1 MEFWLSMKIHNK
13 SKGFTLAEMMIV
25 LLILTII
32 FAAFAPLM
40 TKKQK
45 MSTRSRYQVW
55 SWKDYTSM
63 DAKFDPGNKD
73 FSGQLFF
80 GLTPE
85 SQPIIEELLT
95 PAAKVVIR
103 SGGVTSQD
111 TIQRQ
116 IQFRYGRSSR
126 DDKGKFAGTWFMDGK
141 NVLLGGEYRF
151 GNVKS
156 NKIEAKNNVGIGYF
170 SLNNIKDGKY
180 NTALGYYTLSR
191 NVSGSYN
198 TAIGYM
204 TGNMVDGKADNTFI
218 GSNAGLSNTGNKNTM
233 IGYNAGWKN
242 TGSSNLFIGS
252 YSGGGNTTTTG
263 SGNYNVAIGYNALG
277 KLTSGEY
284 NVAIGYN
291 ALKNL
296 TSGGY
301 NVAIGANACSQ
312 VTTGSKKTCIGY
324 NSGPKSNLTD
334 PDISKELRIIT
345 TGSNK
350 NRQVASFQ
358 ESTSEKYLKGTTDN
372 TQRTYIGSTPYYYG
386 GDAVLEIHNLGT
398 TSSGIKDILGRF
410 SDGASNPNNTVGAN
424 TTTVINGNLIVRG
437 QTYFTTSNML
447 TSWSSHDT
455 SSSGVDRGM
464 QRSVTCTGSAQT
476 SYTMGSCVPLFSNTS
491 DRRLKNIGSKNL
503 AGLNEI
509 NKLKIYN
516 FTFKKDEKKHPQV
529 GVMAQDL
536 QKVFPNSVFKGPDG
550 YLRIRWDEMFYAAIN
565 AIKELDNKLTALV
578 RRTTN
583 IETQIA
589 ELENQN
595 SQLKTEVLNLTNRVE
610 KLKNK

>member
-1 MEFWLSMKIHNK
+1 MKIYNK

-55 SWKDYTSM
+55 SWKDYTTM

-85 SQPIIEELLT
+85 SQPIIEELLN
-95 PAAKVVIR
+95 PASKIVIR
-103 SGGVTSQD
+103 SGGVTSAD

-116 IQFRYGRSSR
+116 MQFRYGRNSR
-126 DDKGKFAGTWFMDGK
+126 NDKGQFAGTWFLDGK

-170 SLNNIKDGKY
+170 ALNNVKDGKY
-180 NTALGYYTLSR
+180 NTALGYYTLPR
-191 NVSGSYN
+191 NVSGNYN
-198 TAIGYM
+198 TALGYM
-204 TGNMVDGKADNTFI
+204 AGKNIDGKNDNTFI
-218 GSNAGLSNTGNKNTM
+218 GSNAGLSNTGSKNTM
-233 IGYNAGWKN
+233 IGYNAGWRN
-242 TGSSNLFIGS
+242 TGNSNLFVGS
-252 YSGGGNTTTTG
+252 YSGGGSTNTTG
-263 SGNYNVAIGYNALG
+263 NGNYNVAIGYNALG
-277 KLTSGEY
+277 NLTSGSY
-284 NVAIGYN
+284 NVAVGYN

-296 TSGGY
+296 TTGGY

-324 NSGPKSNLTD
+324 NSGPKSNLED
-334 PDISKELRIIT
+334 PAIRKDLRLGAGNKQIQNMSKT
-345 TGSNK
+345 
-350 NRQVASFQ
+350 
-358 ESTSEKYLKGTTDN
+358 TSENFLNATTDDVS
-372 TQRTYIGSTPYYYG
+372 RTYIGSTPYYYG
-386 GDAVLEIHNLGT
+386 GDAVLEIHNPGT
-398 TSSGIKDILGRF
+398 TSKGIKEVLGKF
-410 SDGASNPNNTVGAN
+410 GDKWNNSTVGAN

-437 QTYFTTSNML
+437 QTYFTRSGIL
-447 TSWSSHDT
+447 SAWKSYDV
-455 SSSGVDRGM
+455 SSSGIERGVNI
-464 QRSVTCTGSAQT
+464 SDECNNNAQK
-476 SYTMGSCVPLFSNTS
+476 SYNMNSGCIRLFSSTTS
-491 DRRLKNIGSKNL
+491 DRRLKNIGSKNS

-509 NKLKIYN
+509 NKLKVFN
-516 FTFKKDEKKHPQV
+516 FTFKNDDAKRPQV

-565 AIKELDNKLTALV
+565 AIKELDSKLTALV

-589 ELENQN
+589 KLENQN
-595 SQLKTEVLNLTNRVE
+595 SQLKAEVLSLTNRVE
-610 KLKNK
+610 KLKIK

>member
-1 MEFWLSMKIHNK
+1 MKIYNK
-13 SKGFTLAEMMIV
+13 SKGFTLAEIMIV
-25 LLILTII
+25 LLILTIV

-55 SWKDYTSM
+55 SYKDYQVM

-73 FSGQLFF
+73 VSGQLFF

-85 SQPIIEELLT
+85 SQSIIQELLT
-95 PAAKVVIR
+95 PASKVVIR

-116 IQFRYGRSSR
+116 IQFRYGRNSR
-126 DDKGKFAGTWFMDGK
+126 DDKGKFAGTLFMDGK

-170 SLNNIKDGKY
+170 ALNNIKDGKY
-180 NTALGYYTLSR
+180 NTALGYYTLPR

-204 TGNMVDGKADNTFI
+204 AGNMVDGKADNTFI
-218 GSNAGLSNTGNKNTM
+218 GSNAGLSNNGNKNTM

-242 TGSSNLFIGS
+242 TGNSNLFIGS
-252 YSGGGNTTTTG
+252 YSGGGTTTDTG
-263 SGNYNVAIGYNALG
+263 NGNYNVAIGYNALG
-277 KLTSGEY
+277 NLTSGEY

-324 NSGPKSNLTD
+324 NSGPKSNLED
-334 PDISKELRIIT
+334 NGGKNGSDGDIRKNL
-345 TGSNK
+345 GLGHNNK
-350 NRQVASFQ
+350 QMSGKN
-358 ESTSEKYLKGTTDN
+358 ETTSEAFLHATTDN
-372 TQRTYIGSTPYYYG
+372 VTRTYIGSTPYNYG
-386 GDAVLEIHNLGT
+386 GDAVLEIHNPTT
-398 TSSGIKDILGRF
+398 TSSGIKDVLGKYG
-410 SDGASNPNNTVGAN
+410 DGWNNNTVGAN

-437 QTYFTTSNML
+437 ETYFTTSGNL
-447 TSWSSHDT
+447 TSWSSHNV
-455 SSSGVDRGM
+455 SSSRVDRGFHRATNCNSNG
-464 QRSVTCTGSAQT
+464 QR
-476 SYTMGSCVPLFSNTS
+476 SYTMNNGCIQLFSSTS

-516 FTFKKDEKKHPQV
+516 FTFKNDDKKRPQV

-550 YLRIRWDEMFYAAIN
+550 FLKIRWDEMFYAAIN
-565 AIKELDNKLTALV
+565 AIKELDKKITALV
-578 RRTTN
+578 QRTTN

-595 SQLKTEVLNLTNRVE
+595 TELKAEVLNLTNRVE

>member
-1 MEFWLSMKIHNK
+1 MKIYNK

-55 SWKDYTSM
+55 SWKDYTTM

-73 FSGQLFF
+73 VSGQLFF

-85 SQPIIEELLT
+85 SQPIIEELLN
-95 PAAKVVIR
+95 PAAKLVIR
-103 SGGVTSQD
+103 SGGVTSEN

-116 IQFRYGRSSR
+116 IQLRYGRNSR
-126 DDKGKFAGTWFMDGK
+126 DDKGTFAGTWFMDGK

-151 GNVKS
+151 GGVKA
-156 NKIEAKNNVGIGYF
+156 NKIEAKNNVGIGYYA
-170 SLNNIKDGKY
+170 LNNIKNGKY
-180 NTALGYYTLSR
+180 NTALGYNTLQ
-191 NVSGSYN
+191 NTISGSYN
-198 TAIGYM
+198 TALGYM
-204 TGNMVDGKADNTFI
+204 AGNRIDGTNENTFI
-218 GSNAGLSNTGNKNTM
+218 GSNAGSNNTNSKNTM

-242 TGSSNLFIGS
+242 TGKSNLFVGS
-252 YSGGGNTTTTG
+252 YSGGGLVNTAGNG
-263 SGNYNVAIGYNALG
+263 SYNVAIGYNALG
-277 KLTSGEY
+277 NLTTGEY
-284 NVAIGYN
+284 NVAVGYN

-296 TSGGY
+296 TTGGY

-324 NSGPKSNLTD
+324 NSGPKSNLED
-334 PDISKELRIIT
+334 PAIRKDLKLGEGNKQIKDMSKT
-345 TGSNK
+345 
-350 NRQVASFQ
+350 
-358 ESTSEKYLKGTTDN
+358 TSENFLNATTDN
-372 TQRTYIGSTPYYYG
+372 VSRTYIGSTPYYYG
-386 GDAVLEIHNLGT
+386 GDAVLEIHNPDT
-398 TSSGIKDILGRF
+398 KSDGIKDVLGRF
-410 SDGASNPNNTVGAN
+410 GDNNNGNTVGGN

-437 QTYFTTSNML
+437 QTYFTRSGIL
-447 TSWSSHDT
+447 SAWKSYHV
-455 SSSGVDRGM
+455 SSSGIDRGVNI
-464 QRSVTCTGSAQT
+464 SDECNNNAQKNYKMN
-476 SYTMGSCVPLFSNTS
+476 SGCINVFSSNTS

-516 FTFKKDEKKHPQV
+516 FTFKNDEKKHPQV

-550 YLRIRWDEMFYAAIN
+550 YLRIIWDEMFYAAIN
-565 AIKELDNKLTALV
+565 AIKELDSKLTALV
-578 RRTTN
+578 HRTTN